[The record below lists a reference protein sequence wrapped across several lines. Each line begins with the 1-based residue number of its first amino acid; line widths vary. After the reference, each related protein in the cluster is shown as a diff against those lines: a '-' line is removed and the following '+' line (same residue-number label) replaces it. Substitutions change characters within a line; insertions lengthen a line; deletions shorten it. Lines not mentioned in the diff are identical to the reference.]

1 MALFRPLKLETAFFE
16 PQALGIA
23 LYIRDRLGLDP
34 GLGGSPGCRI
44 APAIAPEEQLVTAD
58 RDEVSAQWSSWWT
71 TIFGAAVLRGVP
83 GPIDYYGPL
92 VHEPE
97 LGRVAET
104 LLRDAIGWVAAQ
116 ADGNRGEWGGL
127 NSPTFRPWV
136 VQELV
141 QEARPRLRGAHSIVF
156 LVLPVECKTGWR
168 IGASFFGITK
178 PLLHDLTA
186 FRKWFAQQ
194 IPEGL

>member
-16 PQALGIA
+16 PQAHGIA

-71 TIFGAAVLRGVP
+71 TIFGAAELRGVT

-92 VHEPE
+92 VP
-97 LGRVAET
+97 ET

-116 ADGNRGEWGGL
+116 ADGNRGEWGGPT
-127 NSPTFRPWV
+127 SPTFRPWV

-141 QEARPRLRGAHSIVF
+141 QGARPRLRGAHSIVF

-186 FRKWFAQQ
+186 FREWFAQQ